1 MNKFIV
7 VFLLFNF
14 IQWWFEFKG
23 EISHTVWDVKFRNQ
37 TLTVS
42 LQLSFIQNLIE
53 WFTDWVLEFF
63 PLGFICGASRCLLAM
78 KTLLIIVN

>member
-53 WFTDWVLEFF
+53 WFTD
-63 PLGFICGASRCLLAM
+63 
-78 KTLLIIVN
+78 